1 MPQRTPYTQYLFFIP
16 TPMFI
21 RFTLVLIHILLIR
34 FTLLLVHILLTRF
47 MFMLIHTC
55 VFILKLMLILSSLLM
70 IHTFVPIRE
79 RNLRDSLAWV
89 PHILKHG
96 LAYILYSC
104 TYTF

>member
-1 MPQRTPYTQYLFFIP
+1 
-16 TPMFI
+16 MFI
-21 RFTLVLIHILLIR
+21 RFMLVLIHILLIR

-70 IHTFVPIRE
+70 VHTFVPIRE
-79 RNLRDSLAWV
+79 RNLRDSLARV
-89 PHILKHG
+89 PHILKYG
-96 LAYILYSC
+96 LAYIPYSC